1 MSPKTNNSA
10 SVLKCN
16 VLCYAPLTTG
26 YCCRPS
32 CPGVKVINLLNDKW
46 LYAYMCIY
54 TGPLSQKTHI
64 YDKGWQ
70 RALMQVARLSTGSIL
85 QFSV

>member
-1 MSPKTNNSA
+1 MSPKTSNSA

-26 YCCRPS
+26 YWCRPS

-46 LYAYMCIY
+46 LYVYMYIHRAFIPKSKL
-54 TGPLSQKTHI
+54 TFTT
-64 YDKGWQ
+64 KG
-70 RALMQVARLSTGSIL
+70 GSEL
-85 QFSV
+85 

>member
-32 CPGVKVINLLNDKW
+32 CPGVKVINLLMINGCMHTYVYTQG
-46 LYAYMCIY
+46 LYPKKL
-54 TGPLSQKTHI
+54 TFTT
-64 YDKGWQ
+64 KG
-70 RALMQVARLSTGSIL
+70 GSKL
-85 QFSV
+85 

>member
-26 YCCRPS
+26 YWCRPS

-46 LYAYMCIY
+46 LYAYICIY
-54 TGPLSQKTHI
+54 TGPKKQTHI

-70 RALMQVARLSTGSIL
+70 L
-85 QFSV
+85 